1 MNFAKEYLEKLG
13 KGLEKINVEK
23 IEEIVDLMILTLK
36 NNNQIFIVGNGG
48 SAAVASH
55 MACDLGKGTLKKM
68 YDPEEKR
75 FKVISLTDNNPL
87 ITALANDVGYE
98 NIFSQQL
105 NNLIKRGDLLIVI
118 SGSGNSENVIKSVR
132 VAQNFKANT
141 IAFLGSDG
149 GKIKDLVDYSLI
161 YDETHYGRIE
171 DSASILSHLICSWIK
186 EKLKSNSNERY
197 FKEEAGERSK
207 VLITGGAGFIG
218 SNLARE
224 LVKEGYDVSIL
235 DDFSYGSMLNLTKE
249 NGEPITKIYRGSICD
264 SNLVE
269 LMKGVDYVYHFAAI
283 SCLPICLN
291 EPYRATQVNVAGT
304 LNVLE
309 AARLNNVKR
318 VIFASSSAVYE
329 NNEKFPSKEEDD
341 VNPHAIYSVQKYTG
355 EEFCKAYRKLYNM
368 DITIVRYFNLYGP
381 NQDYT
386 RQKPPVM
393 SYIIKELLQ
402 NKTPVMYGSGEQ
414 KRDFLFIDDVTEL
427 NKLLIKKE
435 GAKNETFNVG
445 SGKIYSINEIY
456 QEVDNILKTGI
467 APIRKLPED
476 MYEGIGSI
484 TEGKT
489 IDNSLIAKETNK
501 FTQADISKAKQLLGW
516 EPKVELKEG
525 ILASVNFI
533 KKMTKPDKNI
543 KIKQALIFCGGCGER
558 LRPITDTI
566 PKPMVGVNGKPF
578 LEHLI
583 NQLKSQGISEF
594 ILCTGYKKEVI
605 EDYFGDGAKFG
616 VEIKYSRGPL
626 EWEQAKRLW
635 EAKGLL
641 DDYFLMLYADNYV
654 PAFNLNDAINFY
666 SDKGKALSLVIFSK
680 LEKNN
685 LKIDENNLITVYD
698 KTRTEVGLNYV
709 ELGYMIANK
718 EKIFEE
724 TDGANVSLQETIK
737 KLVAK
742 KEIAGLVTRHKYQSI
757 SDIERLNK
765 TKEYFSPKKI
775 LLIDRDGVINQKAP
789 RGEYILKLEEL
800 KLIEESIT
808 AMKRLSEEGFQYVL
822 VTNQPAISKGIITDR
837 EFNELQNYLVEKL
850 KERGVNIL
858 DIFYCPHKVED
869 NCECRKPKPKMLIDA
884 CNKYLIDPEKTIYI
898 GDDERDCLAAK
909 RAGCKSVLIGKDYDL
924 ELNRKYHNTYVEPDY
939 SANNLLD
946 SLDYIREQFNQ
957 RR

>member
-13 KGLEKINVEK
+13 KGLEKLNIEIIEK
-23 IEEIVDLMILTLK
+23 IVDLLIIALK
-36 NNNQIFIVGNGG
+36 NDSQIFIVGNGG

-55 MACDLGKGTLKKM
+55 LACDLGKGTLKKM
-68 YDPEEKR
+68 HDPEEKR
-75 FKVISLTDNNPL
+75 FRVISLTDNTPV

-98 NIFSQQL
+98 NVFSQQL
-105 NNLIKRGDLLIVI
+105 SNLIKRGDTVIAI
-118 SGSGNSENVIKSVR
+118 SGSGNSENVVR
-132 VAQNFKANT
+132 AIEVAQKFKANT

-149 GKIKDLVDYSLI
+149 GRIKNLVDYSLI

-186 EKLKSNSNERY
+186 EKLREEKGSGEY
-197 FKEEAGERSK
+197 FKEEAGKKSK

-224 LVKEGYDVSIL
+224 LIKEGYDVSIL

-249 NGEPITKIYRGSICD
+249 NGEPIAKIHKGSIGD

-283 SCLPICLN
+283 SCLPVCLN
-291 EPYRATQVNVAGT
+291 EPFRATQINVAGT

-329 NNEKFPSKEEDD
+329 NNEKFPSKEEDE
-341 VNPHAIYSVQKYTG
+341 VSPHAIYSVQKNTG

-402 NKTPVMYGSGEQ
+402 NRTPVMYGDGEQ

-435 GAKNETFNVG
+435 EAKNETFNVG

-456 QEVDNILKTGI
+456 QEVDNVLKTGI
-467 APIRKLPED
+467 VPIRKLPQE
-476 MYEGIGSI
+476 MYEGIGNI
-484 TEGKT
+484 TTGKT
-489 IDNSLIAKETNK
+489 IDNNLIAKETNK
-501 FTQADISKAKQLLGW
+501 FTQADISKAKRLLGW
-516 EPKVELKEG
+516 EPKVGLKEG

-533 KKMTKPDKNI
+533 KKMTRLEK
-543 KIKQALIFCGGCGER
+543 KIEVKQAVIFCGGRGER

-566 PKPMVGVNGKPF
+566 PKPMVDVNGKPF

-583 NQLKSQGISEF
+583 NQLKTQGISEF
-594 ILCTGYKKEVI
+594 ILCAGYKKEVI

-616 VEIKYSRGPL
+616 VKIKYSRGPL

-635 EAKGLL
+635 EAKDLI

-654 PAFNLNDAINFY
+654 PAFNLNNATEFY
-666 SDKGKALSLVIFSK
+666 FSKGKALSLVIFSK
-680 LEKNN
+680 TEKNN

-718 EKIFEE
+718 EKVFEE
-724 TDGANVSLQETIK
+724 IDGTNVSFQEIIK

-742 KEIAGLVTRHKYQSI
+742 KEVAGLITRFKYQSI

-765 TKEYFSPKKI
+765 TKEYFMLKKI

-789 RGEYILKLEEL
+789 RGEYILKTEEL
-800 KLIEESIT
+800 KLIEDSIV
-808 AMKRLSEEGFQYVL
+808 AMKQLSEEGFQYIL
-822 VTNQPAISKGIITDR
+822 ITNQPAISKGMITDR
-837 EFNELQNYLVEKL
+837 EFNELQNHLIGNL
-850 KERGVNIL
+850 KEKGINIL
-858 DIFYCPHKVED
+858 DTFYCPHKIED
-869 NCECRKPKPKMLIDA
+869 NCKCRKPEPQMLIDA
-884 CNKYLIDPEKTIYI
+884 CNKYQINPANTVYV

-909 RAGCKSVLIGKDYDL
+909 RAGCKSVLIGNDYDL

-939 SANNLLD
+939 SANSLLE
-946 SLDYIREQFNQ
+946 SLDYIR